1 MSKSSG
7 TCVEPDWLPLDFFY
21 YDFRDCAKQ
30 DVGSLLSSLL
40 VQFSNLSDNFCATL
54 SRFYLSHDRGSQQPS
69 EDAIMDRLKDVLKLR
84 KREIYIVVDALDGCP
99 NPSGCPTPQEDV
111 LAIMEEL
118 VDLRLPL
125 LHFCITSRLEVDIR
139 DAVQPLTDHNMSL
152 HEQAGQNRDIFDY
165 VKSFISFDREMQRWR
180 EEDGQLVFKTLSE
193 KAGCKL

>member
-1 MSKSSG
+1 MLAA
-7 TCVEPDWLPLDFFY
+7 CCLPSLFNSPIYPTISVQPFLDSTY
-21 YDFRDCAKQ
+21 LTIADPKNQVKMQLYIVRRMY
-30 DVGSLLSSLL
+30 
-40 VQFSNLSDNFCATL
+40 SNL
-54 SRFYLSHDRGSQQPS
+54 G
-69 EDAIMDRLKDVLKLR
+69 IG
-84 KREIYIVVDALDGCP
+84 EIYIVVDALNGCP

-118 VDLRLPL
+118 VDLCLPH

-139 DAVQPLTDHNMSL
+139 DAVQPLTDHNVSL